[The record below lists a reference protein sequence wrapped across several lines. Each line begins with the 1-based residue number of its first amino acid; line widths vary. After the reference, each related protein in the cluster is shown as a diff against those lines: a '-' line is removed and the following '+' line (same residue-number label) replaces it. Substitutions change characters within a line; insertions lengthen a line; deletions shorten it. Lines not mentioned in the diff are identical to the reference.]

1 MWQYQKTDE
10 LYHYGIPGMRWG
22 FRKAIYDMRAKQLKK
37 KIATEKSKQ
46 KYLKRKAE
54 YINLKNY
61 NKASKKANKFNK
73 KNKTI
78 DYNKIEKKGKDY
90 INNSNINNK
99 NLNNINNATTSK
111 GKKAMNYI
119 AKNVIIPAATQ
130 GTKNALSKK
139 IESIAD
145 TVLNNKND
153 KNDKKK

>member
-1 MWQYQKTDE
+1 MWRYQNTDE
-10 LYHYGIPGMRWG
+10 LYHHGIPGMRWG
-22 FRKAIYDMRAKQLKK
+22 VRKAIYRLKSNHYKRKIDREKAK
-37 KIATEKSKQ
+37 KQ
-46 KYLKRKAE
+46 YLKRKAE

-61 NKASKKANKFNK
+61 NEVSKKVNKVNK
-73 KNKTI
+73 KNKTV

-119 AKNVIIPAATQ
+119 ANNIVIPAATQ
-130 GTKNALSKK
+130 GTRNALSKK

>member
-1 MWQYQKTDE
+1 MWQYQNTDE

-22 FRKAIYDMRAKQLKK
+22 FRKAIYDRRAKRLKK

-78 DYNKIEKKGKDY
+78 DYNKIERKGKDFV
-90 INNSNINNK
+90 NNNNINNR
-99 NLNNINNATTSK
+99 NLNNINNTTTSR
-111 GKKAMNYI
+111 GKKAMTYI

-130 GTKNALSKK
+130 GTRNALSKK
-139 IESIAD
+139 IESMAD
-145 TVLNNKND
+145 NVLNNKND
-153 KNDKKK
+153 KKK